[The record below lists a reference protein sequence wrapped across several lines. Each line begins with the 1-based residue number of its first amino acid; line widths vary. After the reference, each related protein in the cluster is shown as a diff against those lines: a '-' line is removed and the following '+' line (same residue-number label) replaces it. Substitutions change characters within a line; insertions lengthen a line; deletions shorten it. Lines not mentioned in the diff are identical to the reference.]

1 MKITIRTPQMQDY
14 DRFSAIMDQVQQM
27 HVEWRPDVYKP
38 ASPLITKEL
47 FGELLKWD
55 SWYIAETDGI
65 VVGVL
70 EVFKRHVES
79 PAQVTKDVLFVSTMA
94 VDEAYRGKGIGHQ
107 FFDKV
112 KQLKAEVKQLKAEKG
127 CDTIEL
133 QVNAKNKMA
142 YEMYRNYGFT
152 EKSINMELK

>member
-27 HVEWRPDVYKP
+27 HVDWRPDVYKP

-47 FGELLKWD
+47 FGELLKGD

-70 EVFKRHVES
+70 EVFKRHVEG
-79 PAQVTKDVLFVSTMA
+79 PAQVTRMFCSSVPWRWMRRIAGRASGTSSLI
-94 VDEAYRGKGIGHQ
+94 R
-107 FFDKV
+107 
-112 KQLKAEVKQLKAEKG
+112 
-127 CDTIEL
+127 
-133 QVNAKNKMA
+133 
-142 YEMYRNYGFT
+142 
-152 EKSINMELK
+152 

>member
-47 FGELLKWD
+47 FGELLKGD

-70 EVFKRHVES
+70 VFSGAEPSAAGLAGR
-79 PAQVTKDVLFVSTMA
+79 AAGRL
-94 VDEAYRGKGIGHQ
+94 RGGG
-107 FFDKV
+107 
-112 KQLKAEVKQLKAEKG
+112 A
-127 CDTIEL
+127 
-133 QVNAKNKMA
+133 
-142 YEMYRNYGFT
+142 
-152 EKSINMELK
+152 

>member
-47 FGELLKWD
+47 FGELLKGD

-79 PAQVTKDVLFVSTMA
+79 PAQVTKGYFVRQHHGGGGSVQGQGSRTPVL
-94 VDEAYRGKGIGHQ
+94 
-107 FFDKV
+107 
-112 KQLKAEVKQLKAEKG
+112 
-127 CDTIEL
+127 
-133 QVNAKNKMA
+133 
-142 YEMYRNYGFT
+142 
-152 EKSINMELK
+152 

>member
-27 HVEWRPDVYKP
+27 HVEWRPD
-38 ASPLITKEL
+38 
-47 FGELLKWD
+47 

-70 EVFKRHVES
+70 EVFKRHVEG

-94 VDEAYRGKGIGHQ
+94 VEEAYRGKGIGHQ
-107 FFDKV
+107 FFEK
-112 KQLKAEVKQLKAEKG
+112 VKQLKAEKG

-133 QVNAKNKMA
+133 QVNARNKKA

>member
-1 MKITIRTPQMQDY
+1 MQDY

-38 ASPLITKEL
+38 ASPLITKGL
-47 FGELLKWD
+47 FAELLKGD

-70 EVFKRHVES
+70 EVFKRHVEG

-94 VDEAYRGKGIGHQ
+94 VEEAYRGKGIGHQ
-107 FFDKV
+107 FFEK
-112 KQLKAEVKQLKAEKG
+112 VKQLKAEKG

-133 QVNAKNKMA
+133 
-142 YEMYRNYGFT
+142 
-152 EKSINMELK
+152 

>member
-1 MKITIRTPQMQDY
+1 MKITIRTPQVQDY

-27 HVEWRPDVYKP
+27 HVDWRPDVYKP

-47 FGELLKWD
+47 FGELLKGD

-70 EVFKRHVES
+70 EVFKRHVEG
-79 PAQVTKDVLFVSTMA
+79 PAQVTKDILFVSTMA
-94 VDEAYRGKGIGHQ
+94 VDEADRGKGIGHQ

-112 KQLKAEVKQLKAEKG
+112 KQLKAGKRCEISIL
-127 CDTIEL
+127 D
-133 QVNAKNKMA
+133 VNSRNKMA
-142 YEMYRNYGFT
+142 NQMWRRLGIR
-152 EKSINMELK
+152 EKLANMWLI

>member
-14 DRFSAIMDQVQQM
+14 DRFSAIMDQVQQ

-47 FGELLKWD
+47 FGELLKGD

-112 KQLKAEVKQLKAEKG
+112 KQLKAEKG

>member
-27 HVEWRPDVYKP
+27 HVDWRPDVYKP

-47 FGELLKWD
+47 FGELLKGD

-70 EVFKRHVES
+70 EVFKRVLAVGKVETAVIVLWVIGAVGS
-79 PAQVTKDVLFVSTMA
+79 GSSVVT
-94 VDEAYRGKGIGHQ
+94 
-107 FFDKV
+107 
-112 KQLKAEVKQLKAEKG
+112 
-127 CDTIEL
+127 C
-133 QVNAKNKMA
+133 
-142 YEMYRNYGFT
+142 
-152 EKSINMELK
+152 

>member
-1 MKITIRTPQMQDY
+1 M
-14 DRFSAIMDQVQQM
+14 
-27 HVEWRPDVYKP
+27 
-38 ASPLITKEL
+38 ITKEL

-112 KQLKAEVKQLKAEKG
+112 KQLKAEKG

>member
-27 HVEWRPDVYKP
+27 HVDWRPDVYKP

-47 FGELLKWD
+47 FGELLKGD

-70 EVFKRHVES
+70 EVFKRHVEG

-107 FFDKV
+107 FFEKV
-112 KQLKAEVKQLKAEKG
+112 KQLYNQDIPQGDHGKKGDGQFAEGERLKEPQG
-127 CDTIEL
+127 
-133 QVNAKNKMA
+133 
-142 YEMYRNYGFT
+142 
-152 EKSINMELK
+152 

>member
-27 HVEWRPDVYKP
+27 HVDWRPDVYKP

-47 FGELLKWD
+47 FGELLKGD

-79 PAQVTKDVLFVSTMA
+79 PAQVTKVE
-94 VDEAYRGKGIGHQ
+94 EAYRGKGIGHQ
-107 FFDKV
+107 FFEK
-112 KQLKAEVKQLKAEKG
+112 VKQLKAEKG

-133 QVNAKNKMA
+133 QVNARNKKA

>member
-1 MKITIRTPQMQDY
+1 MAAGCLQTGQPVDHKGT
-14 DRFSAIMDQVQQM
+14 V
-27 HVEWRPDVYKP
+27 WRIP
-38 ASPLITKEL
+38 E
-47 FGELLKWD
+47 GG

-70 EVFKRHVES
+70 EVFKRHVEG

-107 FFDKV
+107 FFDK
-112 KQLKAEVKQLKAEKG
+112 VKQLKAEKG

>member
-1 MKITIRTPQMQDY
+1 MMKITIRTPQMQDY

-27 HVEWRPDVYKP
+27 HVDWRPD
-38 ASPLITKEL
+38 
-47 FGELLKWD
+47 GELLKGD
-55 SWYIAETDGI
+55 CWYIAETDGI

-94 VDEAYRGKGIGHQ
+94 VEEAYRGKGIGHQ
-107 FFDKV
+107 FFDK
-112 KQLKAEVKQLKAEKG
+112 VKQLKAEKG

>member
-1 MKITIRTPQMQDY
+1 MKITIRTPQMQDH

-27 HVEWRPDVYKP
+27 HVDWRP
-38 ASPLITKEL
+38 
-47 FGELLKWD
+47 
-55 SWYIAETDGI
+55 
-65 VVGVL
+65 
-70 EVFKRHVES
+70 
-79 PAQVTKDVLFVSTMA
+79 
-94 VDEAYRGKGIGHQ
+94 DEAYRGKGIGHQ
-107 FFDKV
+107 FFDK
-112 KQLKAEVKQLKAEKG
+112 VKQLKAEKG